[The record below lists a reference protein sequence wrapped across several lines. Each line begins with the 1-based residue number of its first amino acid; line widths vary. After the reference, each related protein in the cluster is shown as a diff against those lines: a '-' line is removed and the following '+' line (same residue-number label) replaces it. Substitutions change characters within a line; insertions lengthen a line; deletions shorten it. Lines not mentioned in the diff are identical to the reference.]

1 MCKLHFN
8 IFSISFQYLGEE
20 INENEAKTTARYEFK
35 KNIENKARK
44 RVFEDLNKIKESHS
58 KVKNIHY
65 KTFESQEYMKSSSLT
80 NNEISLLFAMRSRT
94 MRSVINNFG
103 NNVNCS
109 LGCSTLESQ
118 EHWIICQKTFSN
130 KNTKIMYTDM
140 FGNLTKQVNI
150 VKLLSQLEE

>member
-1 MCKLHFN
+1 
-8 IFSISFQYLGEE
+8 
-20 INENEAKTTARYEFK
+20 
-35 KNIENKARK
+35 
-44 RVFEDLNKIKESHS
+44 
-58 KVKNIHY
+58 
-65 KTFESQEYMKSSSLT
+65 MKSSCLT

-94 MRSVINNFG
+94 MRSVINNFL

-140 FGNLTKQVNI
+140 FGNLTQQVKI
-150 VKLLSQLEE
+150 VKLFSQLEEERMELCKIAIPSSPVSLDTGP